1 MRSVFIGG
9 HPRSGTTLLG
19 AMIGAHSDCI
29 CTPES
34 QFKTRVL
41 RDASVKNKGLTDP
54 GTTLR
59 LMNKDWRF
67 RIWGLRIGSVPYDEI
82 SSYRDFLEFIVKAYG
97 LKAGRPNPLVWV
109 DHTPSN
115 IKNAPVLLEIFP
127 DAKFI
132 HIVRDGRAVAS
143 SVMPLDWGP
152 NTIDK
157 AAYSW
162 VKRLSQ
168 NLSVESMLGPMRI
181 MRIKFEDL
189 VQHPADAM
197 KQVCRFLAVDYQP
210 QMVEGAGFNV
220 PRYTAN
226 QHSLVGKKPDPAE
239 IDTWGTNLTARQVE
253 IFEGIAGDMLLS
265 LGYSLKYGG
274 YTRKMTMVEK
284 MISEI
289 VEAYRGLIANRTRHR
304 RRIAEG
310 IASIK
315 KEPYNRRD

>member
-1 MRSVFIGG
+1 MQVIFIGG

-34 QFKTRVL
+34 QFKTRIL
-41 RDASVKNKGLTDP
+41 RDASVKTKGVINLQAAFS
-54 GTTLR
+54 

-67 RIWGLRIGSVPYDEI
+67 RIWDLRINSVPYDEI
-82 SSYRDFLEFIVKAYG
+82 ISYKDLIKFIVKTYG
-97 LKAGRPNPLVWV
+97 LKAGRPNPRIWV

-115 IKNAPVLLEIFP
+115 VKNATVLLELFP
-127 DAKFI
+127 DARFI

-168 NLSVESMLGPMRI
+168 NLAVESILGPERI

-189 VQHPADAM
+189 VQHPEDTM
-197 KQVCRFLAVDYQP
+197 KEICSFLGIDYQP
-210 QMVEGAGFNV
+210 QMVEGAGFKV
-220 PRYTAN
+220 PRYTMN
-226 QHSLVGKKPDPAE
+226 QHSLVGKRPDPREVNAWE
-239 IDTWGTNLTARQVE
+239 TNLTARQVE
-253 IFEGIAGDMLLS
+253 IFESIAGDMLLS
-265 LGYSLKYGG
+265 LGYALKYGG
-274 YTRKMTMVEK
+274 YARKMTGVEK
-284 MISEI
+284 MISKIHE
-289 VEAYRGLIANRTRHR
+289 VYRSLITNRARHR

-310 IASIK
+310 LASTIK
-315 KEPYNRRD
+315 DTDK